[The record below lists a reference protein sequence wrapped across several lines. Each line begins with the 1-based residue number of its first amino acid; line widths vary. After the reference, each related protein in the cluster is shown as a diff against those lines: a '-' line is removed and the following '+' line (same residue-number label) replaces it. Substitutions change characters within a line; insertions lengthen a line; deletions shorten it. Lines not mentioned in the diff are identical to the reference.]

1 MYITSLDDGFEFT
14 LQVRVEKNVGYVSI
28 EELGKREDEAGVLLV
43 DANFSPVISVKY
55 EIEST
60 RYGEMTNLDSLT
72 MTIKT
77 N

>member
-43 DANFSPVISVKY
+43 DANFSPVLSVKY